1 MGAGLIVLLSLLTL
15 ANVAELVL
23 VFWTGSDGAM
33 LGSSVVDDDPTLWL
47 LDLGVVLVALIAL
60 GGAWFCRKW
69 GSRLYLALQ
78 LMSFLFA
85 LVSGMVGMGML
96 VPLALAGLLFF
107 IGESSW

>member
-1 MGAGLIVLLSLLTL
+1 MGAGVIVLLSLLTL

-23 VFWTGSDGAM
+23 VFWTGSDEAA
-33 LGSSVVDDDPTLWL
+33 LGSSRTDDDPTWWL
-47 LDLGVVLVALIAL
+47 IEIGLVLVTLVAL
-60 GGAWFCRKW
+60 GGAWLCRKW

-78 LMSFLFA
+78 LLFFLFV
-85 LVSGMVGMGML
+85 LVNGVIGMGML